1 MGDRIRDIVTPLLSI
16 KEILDQLKISKG
28 DY

>member
-1 MGDRIRDIVTPLLSI
+1 MGDQIRDIVTPLLSI

>member
-16 KEILDQLKISKG
+16 KEFLDQLKISKG